1 MDTLKWAGEALISYY
16 GTISIVCGILAFIL
30 GLVLDP
36 AAQPPKRVTRAGAA
50 ITLPFGFVLLYA
62 SLDPT
67 AFARM
72 SEIPRGPLALGGLAI
87 LCIYYQAAT
96 SK

>member
-1 MDTLKWAGEALISYY
+1 MDALKWVGETLISYY
-16 GTISIVCGILAFIL
+16 GTISIVFGIVAFII
-30 GLVLDP
+30 GLFVDP
-36 AAQPPKRVTRAGAA
+36 SAEPPKRVTRAGAA
-50 ITLPFGFVLLYA
+50 ITLPFGLVLLYA

-87 LCIYYQAAT
+87 LCIYYQAAA